1 MSRCRRSW
9 ISHLRTALAQEG
21 IETVRT
27 RPCLPARSTIAQ
39 RPSRLRHV
47 SKLRPPPNSPLRNPH
62 PNSTRSLRPFFLVG
76 AGAARNCWACAD
88 SQAGGSGNAADGGE
102 IGRAL
107 GPLHGNLKHWEY
119 HPDRAGKEAHT
130 SPVLYFFESDDSHTW
145 EFVALMPFRCCY
157 LDWLYFTGIR
167 TDRLAFPV
175 AVALIPV
182 TAR

>member
-9 ISHLRTALAQEG
+9 ISHQGQPWPRRASRQCGRGPACRRGRRSPSGPRACATSANSAPPTPLSATRTPTAPDRSGLFSSSGRGRQGTAG
-21 IETVRT
+21 LVRT
-27 RPCLPARSTIAQ
+27 PKR
-39 RPSRLRHV
+39 V
-47 SKLRPPPNSPLRNPH
+47 
-62 PNSTRSLRPFFLVG
+62 
-76 AGAARNCWACAD
+76 
-88 SQAGGSGNAADGGE
+88 GSGNAADGGE
-102 IGRAL
+102 IGQAL
-107 GPLHGNLKHWEY
+107 GPLHANLKHWEY

-145 EFVALMPFRCCY
+145 EFVAVMPFRCCY

-175 AVALIPV
+175 AVAPIPV